1 MAVRFAMF
9 QAGSPYGGSGW
20 PVVEN
25 AAGTAI
31 PTITAA
37 AAATSH
43 QVDRTVHSR
52 VHSAAQDRA
61 NNRPVEMSVTG

>member
-1 MAVRFAMF
+1 
-9 QAGSPYGGSGW
+9 
-20 PVVEN
+20 VVEK
-25 AAGTAI
+25 AAGRAI
-31 PTITAA
+31 PIMTAA

-61 NNRPVEMSVTG
+61 NSRPIERVVMG